1 MPPLILKDVIKAT
14 NPAGK
19 SIYIVMLKGSNTE
32 VDEICRGK
40 KELKKFKKEF
50 DAFNYIVDHR
60 QDLLNSVPVTR
71 NGTAFVEADAPATEC
86 DSASS

>member
-60 QDLLNSVPVTR
+60 QDLLNSVPDDTKWNCFCR
-71 NGTAFVEADAPATEC
+71 SRCTCHGM
-86 DSASS
+86 